1 MVTWV
6 PEVRIHTKCEINVKD
21 FPFDTQCCEINLYSW
36 AHSAN
41 QMIILLYGN
50 KNITNLTYLAKNTEW
65 RIYNTCAMNHTIKL
79 GNDHSDWWVTR
90 YVIQIKRESI
100 YHFYTLLMPCGV
112 LSLCS
117 LLLFWLPP
125 ASEEKITLGVTI
137 LLAFFVN
144 SLIVSNY
151 TPESTSE
158 LPVIGVYYTFNIFL
172 VSLSLAGVVF
182 ALTIYYR
189 GHTKER
195 VPEWLR
201 CLFRIEKLNELN
213 SSMINKHSFKLI
225 NNNSCDSKVISFNF
239 NHHHSH
245 QHLYNNMSIIKP
257 SQKLF
262 ELLSNDLKRAKEI
275 EWKKQELELIL
286 IEWKELSRRVE
297 FIFLVFNF
305 LAVIFL
311 PHFLFSKYLFRDLSA
326 DTSLQENCSC
336 GLQ

>member
-1 MVTWV
+1 
-6 PEVRIHTKCEINVKD
+6 
-21 FPFDTQCCEINLYSW
+21 
-36 AHSAN
+36 
-41 QMIILLYGN
+41 
-50 KNITNLTYLAKNTEW
+50 
-65 RIYNTCAMNHTIKL
+65 
-79 GNDHSDWWVTR
+79 
-90 YVIQIKRESI
+90 
-100 YHFYTLLMPCGV
+100 
-112 LSLCS
+112 
-117 LLLFWLPP
+117 
-125 ASEEKITLGVTI
+125 
-137 LLAFFVN
+137 
-144 SLIVSNY
+144 
-151 TPESTSE
+151 
-158 LPVIGVYYTFNIFL
+158 
-172 VSLSLAGVVF
+172 
-182 ALTIYYR
+182 
-189 GHTKER
+189 
-195 VPEWLR
+195 
-201 CLFRIEKLNELN
+201 
-213 SSMINKHSFKLI
+213 MINKHSFKLI

-262 ELLSNDLKRAKEI
+262 ELFSNDLKRAKEI